1 MTHLFLDRHDAGR
14 QLASRLHRF
23 AGRADLVVL
32 GLPPGGVPV
41 AAEVAAAL
49 GAPLDVF
56 VVRRFGVPGHEEF
69 AVGAIASGGV
79 RVLSQD
85 ALRVLN
91 ISREV
96 VESVAVVEQRELD
109 RRERDYRPDRPFPD
123 LHGATVI
130 LVDDGVA
137 TGSTM
142 LAAVHAL
149 RQHGPSAI
157 IVAAPVMS
165 ESARRMLSRAADWC
179 EAVAVPESF
188 RVVGAWYHNFAQT
201 TDDEIRT
208 LLQGARALPTAAES
222 AGQPANKELF
232 DRFPIGANDRTPRP
246 RGIDRDSELLAAP
259 FEKEVAEFSGR
270 ARHQFDFSQPRFIG
284 DARPSAGR

>member
-1 MTHLFLDRHDAGR
+1 MTHLFFDRHDAGR

-32 GLPPGGVPV
+32 GLLRGGVPV

-49 GAPLDVF
+49 GARLDIY
-56 VVRRFGVPGHEEF
+56 VVRKLGVPGHEEF
-69 AVGAIASGGV
+69 ALGAIASGGV

-91 ISREV
+91 LSREMV
-96 VESVAVVEQRELD
+96 DAVAAVEQLELD
-109 RRERDYRPDRPFPD
+109 RCERDYRLGRPFPD

-149 RQHGPSAI
+149 RQHGPSVI
-157 IVAAPVMS
+157 IAAAPVMS
-165 ESARRMLSRAADWC
+165 EAARRKLSRVADQC
-179 EAVAVPESF
+179 EAVAVLEPSRAVAAWF
-188 RVVGAWYHNFAQT
+188 RDFAQT
-201 TDDEIRT
+201 TDEEIRA
-208 LLQGARALPTAAES
+208 LLRGATVVPAVAPPPGPTGDCHVHQKPERAKHAAKV
-222 AGQPANKELF
+222 AAQC
-232 DRFPIGANDRTPRP
+232 
-246 RGIDRDSELLAAP
+246 DS
-259 FEKEVAEFSGR
+259 KSY
-270 ARHQFDFSQPRFIG
+270 
-284 DARPSAGR
+284 

>member
-1 MTHLFLDRHDAGR
+1 MTHLFSDRHDAGR

-23 AGRADLVVL
+23 AGRANLIVL
-32 GLPPGGVPV
+32 GLPRGGVPV

-56 VVRRFGVPGHEEF
+56 IVRKLGVPGHEEF
-69 AVGAIASGGV
+69 AMGAIASGGV

-91 ISREV
+91 LSREV
-96 VESVAVVEQRELD
+96 VDAIAATEQRELD
-109 RRERDYRPDRPFPD
+109 RREREYRRGRSFPD

-157 IVAAPVMS
+157 IAAAPVMS
-165 ESARRMLSRAADWC
+165 ESAHHMLARAADRC
-179 EAVAVPESF
+179 EAVAVPEPF
-188 RVVGAWYHNFAQT
+188 QAVGEWYYEFAET
-201 TDDEIRT
+201 TDDEVRT
-208 LLQGARALPTAAES
+208 LLRRAAAIPTAVES
-222 AGQPANKELF
+222 ARQPANNE
-232 DRFPIGANDRTPRP
+232 RRY
-246 RGIDRDSELLAAP
+246 
-259 FEKEVAEFSGR
+259 
-270 ARHQFDFSQPRFIG
+270 
-284 DARPSAGR
+284 AGQR

>member
-1 MTHLFLDRHDAGR
+1 MTHLFFDRHDAGR

-32 GLPPGGVPV
+32 GLPRGGVPV

-49 GAPLDVF
+49 GARLDIF
-56 VVRRFGVPGHEEF
+56 VVRKLGVPGHEEF
-69 AVGAIASGGV
+69 AMGAIASGGV

-96 VESVAVVEQRELD
+96 VDAVAAVEQRELD
-109 RRERDYRPDRPFPD
+109 RRERDYRLGRPFPD

-157 IVAAPVMS
+157 IAAAPVMS
-165 ESARRMLSRAADWC
+165 ESARQVLSRVADWC
-179 EAVAVPESF
+179 EAVAVPEPF
-188 RVVGAWYHNFAQT
+188 QAVGMWYRNFAET
-201 TDDEIRT
+201 TDDEVRT
-208 LLQGARALPTAAES
+208 LLRGATAVPAAVES
-222 AGQPANKELF
+222 ARPPAKEE
-232 DRFPIGANDRTPRP
+232 RRY
-246 RGIDRDSELLAAP
+246 
-259 FEKEVAEFSGR
+259 
-270 ARHQFDFSQPRFIG
+270 
-284 DARPSAGR
+284 AGRR

>member
-1 MTHLFLDRHDAGR
+1 MTHLFFDRHDAGR
-14 QLASRLHRF
+14 QLARRLHRF

-32 GLPPGGVPV
+32 GLPRGGVPV
-41 AAEVAAAL
+41 AAEVAVAL

-56 VVRRFGVPGHEEF
+56 VVRKLGVPGHEEF
-69 AVGAIASGGV
+69 AMGAIASGGV

-91 ISREV
+91 LSREV
-96 VESVAVVEQRELD
+96 VDAIAATEQRELD
-109 RRERDYRPDRPFPD
+109 RREREYRRGRPFPD

-157 IVAAPVMS
+157 IAAAPVMS
-165 ESARRMLSRAADWC
+165 ECAHRMLSRAADRC
-179 EAVAVPESF
+179 EAVAVPEPF
-188 RVVGAWYHNFAQT
+188 EAVGAWYDDFAQT
-201 TDDEIRT
+201 TDDEVRT
-208 LLQGARALPTAAES
+208 PLRGATAVPAAAES
-222 AGQPANKELF
+222 ARQPANNE
-232 DRFPIGANDRTPRP
+232 RRY
-246 RGIDRDSELLAAP
+246 AAQ
-259 FEKEVAEFSGR
+259 R
-270 ARHQFDFSQPRFIG
+270 
-284 DARPSAGR
+284 

>member
-1 MTHLFLDRHDAGR
+1 MTHLFFDRHDAGR
-14 QLASRLHRF
+14 QLASRLHHF

-32 GLPPGGVPV
+32 GLPRGGVPV

-49 GAPLDVF
+49 GARLDIF
-56 VVRRFGVPGHEEF
+56 VVRKLGVPGHEEF
-69 AVGAIASGGV
+69 AMGAIASGGV

-96 VESVAVVEQRELD
+96 VDAVAAVEQRELD
-109 RRERDYRPDRPFPD
+109 RRERDYRLGRPFPD

-157 IVAAPVMS
+157 IAAAPVMS
-165 ESARRMLSRAADWC
+165 ESARQVLSRVADWC
-179 EAVAVPESF
+179 EAVAVPEPF
-188 RVVGAWYHNFAQT
+188 QAVGMWYRNFAQT
-201 TDDEIRT
+201 TDDEVRT
-208 LLQGARALPTAAES
+208 LLRGATAVPAAAES
-222 AGQPANKELF
+222 GRPPANEERRYAGQC
-232 DRFPIGANDRTPRP
+232 
-246 RGIDRDSELLAAP
+246 
-259 FEKEVAEFSGR
+259 
-270 ARHQFDFSQPRFIG
+270 
-284 DARPSAGR
+284 

>member
-1 MTHLFLDRHDAGR
+1 MTHLFFDRHDAGR

-32 GLPPGGVPV
+32 GLPRGGVPV

-56 VVRRFGVPGHEEF
+56 IVRKLGVPGHEEF
-69 AVGAIASGGV
+69 AMGAIANGGV

-91 ISREV
+91 VSRDV
-96 VESVAVVEQRELD
+96 VDAAVAVEQRELD
-109 RRERDYRPDRPFPD
+109 RRERDYRLGRPFPD

-149 RQHGPSAI
+149 RQHGPSVI
-157 IVAAPVMS
+157 IAAAPVMS
-165 ESARRMLSRAADWC
+165 ESAHHMLSRAADRC
-179 EAVAVPESF
+179 ETVAVPEPF
-188 RVVGAWYHNFAQT
+188 AAVGAWYDNFAQT
-201 TDDEIRT
+201 TDDEVRS
-208 LLQGARALPTAAES
+208 LLRGATAVPAAAES
-222 AGQPANKELF
+222 ARQPASN
-232 DRFPIGANDRTPRP
+232 ASAPRHL
-246 RGIDRDSELLAAP
+246 R
-259 FEKEVAEFSGR
+259 
-270 ARHQFDFSQPRFIG
+270 
-284 DARPSAGR
+284 